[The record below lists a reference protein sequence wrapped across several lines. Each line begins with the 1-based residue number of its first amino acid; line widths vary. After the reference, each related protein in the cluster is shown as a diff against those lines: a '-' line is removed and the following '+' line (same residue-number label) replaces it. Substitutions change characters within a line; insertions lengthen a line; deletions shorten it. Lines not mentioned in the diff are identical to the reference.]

1 MTRVGFI
8 GLGVMGSP
16 MSSHLSKKGFNTF
29 VYNRTQDK
37 SKKWADSNK
46 VEVKTSP
53 QDLAKSVN
61 FLIMCVG
68 NDDDVREIL
77 FSYDGSYLS
86 LRPGTLVIDH
96 TPTSATLSNA

>member
-29 VYNRTQDK
+29 VYNRTQDV

-46 VEVKTSP
+46 
-53 QDLAKSVN
+53 AK
-61 FLIMCVG
+61 
-68 NDDDVREIL
+68 
-77 FSYDGSYLS
+77 
-86 LRPGTLVIDH
+86 
-96 TPTSATLSNA
+96 